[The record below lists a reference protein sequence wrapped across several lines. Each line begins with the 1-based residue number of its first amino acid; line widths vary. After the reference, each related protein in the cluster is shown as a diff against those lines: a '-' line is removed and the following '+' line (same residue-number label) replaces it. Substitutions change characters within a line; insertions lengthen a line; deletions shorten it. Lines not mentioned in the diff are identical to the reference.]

1 MILFHF
7 FWLAHST
14 SIQSKIHALCTI
26 RWISKPLKQS
36 AVIWF
41 GQSPVCDFHFISPIK
56 RLNGKT
62 IVSVFGFVFVSN
74 VSYVYT
80 ILAHKHTHSEQIHC
94 NGIKINVYEY
104 VCWCACVR
112 LDYTLDCRMSF
123 RCKKKL
129 RKKFVSHFRCDN
141 FPSLSFS
148 AIKKGERER
157 ETLNQLKRKIIADK
171 RKCSER
177 EMYE

>member
-1 MILFHF
+1 MICQRSHTILSFCLSMILFHF

-41 GQSPVCDFHFISPIK
+41 GQSPVCDFHFISLIK

-94 NGIKINVYEY
+94 NGLKINVYEY

-123 RCKKKL
+123 RCKKNYVRNL
-129 RKKFVSHFRCDN
+129 SATSVATIPPPYP
-141 FPSLSFS
+141 FP
-148 AIKKGERER
+148 
-157 ETLNQLKRKIIADK
+157 Q
-171 RKCSER
+171 
-177 EMYE
+177 